1 MGNFSEEEEQEPNF
15 FDTRE
20 EISPVSDWSSDGRDC
35 SPSVLNSFS
44 YDVWTRNPESVQD
57 RRRRFLKWTGLSL
70 DRNDG
75 FEEEFGDDFKDEI
88 QWVGVDRTEDNSGAV
103 LGTSSIEDDF
113 LSTQSSMSSESNEV
127 WRQSFENGT
136 LDGNIVYRIKNLD
149 DGTEFL
155 VDELY
160 GDGMPSRLHEV
171 GSNQSPSFEEFQRT
185 LGTSPLLER
194 FFKKYVYDGRAMVEA
209 KRKAKRSWLKKLGLK
224 GRIIDR
230 QGTAASKPC
239 DLESTTGAKMHRVKV
254 HPSKKHTKELSSLFT
269 GQEFLAHKGSILTMK
284 FSLDGQYLASG
295 GEDGVVRVWRVIEED
310 RSNQFDISATEPS
323 CLYFTMNHLSEL
335 ASLDV
340 DKKVIDKTKRR
351 GSSDST
357 YVVVPPKVFRVL
369 EKPLHEFQGHNGEVL
384 DLSWS
389 KKRVVTSVDFNPVD
403 DNYFISGSID
413 GKVRIWEVLGCRV
426 VDYTDIREIVTAAC
440 YRPGGKGGL
449 IGTMTG
455 NCLFYDIIG
464 ALTLFYYANEDD
476 LLTKALGQ
484 KEATWQE
491 DNWLRGGLL
500 LPSFWLTT
508 CFILDILLDRDSFIY
523 NFTLQFSPSDPSKLL
538 VTSADSLVR
547 VICGL
552 DVICKFRGWFRFL
565 YIKPSLPLYM
575 VLYGALNTASLHD
588 LASFLYINPSLPL
601 YVVFYDALNSASLDD
616 LATSSLRFAANQISA
631 SFTSDG
637 KHIISTSEDS
647 NVYIWNY
654 TSQERT
660 SRTKNIQSCES
671 FMSQNASVA
680 IPWRGIETVPETLS
694 SPETS
699 GDVNS
704 FQSDRSCPKFCGEI
718 EQKRLSSSPSVCLS
732 LARGFLSDSL
742 TRGSAT
748 WPEEKLPSSSPKA
761 ASPPKSRP
769 EFKYLKNA
777 CQNMLS
783 SHMWGLVIVT
793 AGWDG
798 RIRTYLN
805 YGLPLRL

>member
-1 MGNFSEEEEQEPNF
+1 MIKMGNFSEEEEQEPNF

-20 EISPVSDWSSDGRDC
+20 EISPVSDWSSDGGDC

-185 LGTSPLLER
+185 LDTSPLLER
-194 FFKKYVYDGRAMVEA
+194 FFKKYVNDGRAMVEA
-209 KRKAKRSWLKKLGLK
+209 KTKAKWSWLKKLGLK

-310 RSNQFDISATEPS
+310 RSNQFDISATDPS

-357 YVVVPPKVFRVL
+357 CVVVPPKVFRVL
-369 EKPLHEFQGHNGEVL
+369 EKPLHEFQGHSGEVL

-389 KKRVVTSVDFNPVD
+389 KKRFLLSSSVDKTVRLWQVGCDRCLRVFSHNNYVTSVDFNPVD

-455 NCLFYDIIG
+455 NCLIYDII
-464 ALTLFYYANEDD
+464 
-476 LLTKALGQ
+476 
-484 KEATWQE
+484 
-491 DNWLRGGLL
+491 DNRLQLDAQICLQGKKK
-500 LPSFWLTT
+500 LPGRRITGFE
-508 CFILDILLDRDSFIY
+508 
-523 NFTLQFSPSDPSKLL
+523 FSPSDPSKLV

-565 YIKPSLPLYM
+565 YI
-575 VLYGALNTASLHD
+575 
-588 LASFLYINPSLPL
+588 NPSLPL
-601 YVVFYDALNSASLDD
+601 YVVFYGALNSASLDD
-616 LATSSLRFAANQISA
+616 LA
-631 SFTSDG
+631 
-637 KHIISTSEDS
+637 SE
-647 NVYIWNY
+647 I
-654 TSQERT
+654 
-660 SRTKNIQSCES
+660 
-671 FMSQNASVA
+671 
-680 IPWRGIETVPETLS
+680 
-694 SPETS
+694 
-699 GDVNS
+699 VNFVCPT
-704 FQSDRSCPKFCGEI
+704 FQYYS
-718 EQKRLSSSPSVCLS
+718 
-732 LARGFLSDSL
+732 
-742 TRGSAT
+742 
-748 WPEEKLPSSSPKA
+748 
-761 ASPPKSRP
+761 
-769 EFKYLKNA
+769 
-777 CQNMLS
+777 
-783 SHMWGLVIVT
+783 
-793 AGWDG
+793 
-798 RIRTYLN
+798 
-805 YGLPLRL
+805 

>member
-1 MGNFSEEEEQEPNF
+1 MIKMGNSSEEEEQEPNF

-20 EISPVSDWSSDGRDC
+20 EISSVSDWSSDCGDC

-44 YDVWTRNPESVQD
+44 YDDWTRKKNPESVQD
-57 RRRRFLKWTGLSL
+57 RRRRFLKWMGLSL
-70 DRNDG
+70 DRNEG
-75 FEEEFGDDFKDEI
+75 FEEDSGDDSKDKI
-88 QWVGVDRTEDNSGAV
+88 QWTGVDRTEDNSGAV
-103 LGTSSIEDDF
+103 LRTSRIEDAY
-113 LSTQSSMSSESNEV
+113 LLTQSSMSSESNEV
-127 WRQSFENGT
+127 WRQSFENST
-136 LDGNIVYRIKNLD
+136 LDGNIMGRIKNLD

-155 VDELY
+155 VDELDK
-160 GDGMPSRLHEV
+160 DGMLSRLPEV
-171 GSNQSPSFEEFQRT
+171 GSNQSPSFEGFRRT
-185 LGTSPLLER
+185 LGTYPLLQR
-194 FFKKYVYDGRAMVEA
+194 FLKKYANDGRAIVEA
-209 KRKAKRSWLKKLGLK
+209 KRRWLKKLGLK
-224 GRIIDR
+224 GRVIDR

-295 GEDGVVRVWRVIEED
+295 GEDGIVRVWKVID
-310 RSNQFDISATEPS
+310 DNSSNQFDIPDTDPS

-340 DKKVIDKTKRR
+340 DKKGIEKMKRR
-351 GSSDST
+351 GTSDST
-357 YVVVPPKVFRVL
+357 CVVVPPKVFRVL
-369 EKPLHEFQGHNGEVL
+369 EKSLHEFEGHNGEVL

-389 KKRVVTSVDFNPVD
+389 KKRFLLSSSVDKTVRLWQVGCDRCLRVFSHNNYVTSVNFNPVD

-413 GKVRIWEVLGCRV
+413 GKVRIWEVLDCRV

-449 IGTMTG
+449 VGTMSG
-455 NCLFYDIIG
+455 NCLFYDI
-464 ALTLFYYANEDD
+464 T
-476 LLTKALGQ
+476 
-484 KEATWQE
+484 
-491 DNWLRGGLL
+491 DNRLQLAAQICLQGKKK
-500 LPSFWLTT
+500 LPGRRITGFE
-508 CFILDILLDRDSFIY
+508 
-523 NFTLQFSPSDPSKLL
+523 FSPSDSSKLI

-547 VICGL
+547 VICGM
-552 DVICKFRGWFRFL
+552 DVICKFR
-565 YIKPSLPLYM
+565 
-575 VLYGALNTASLHD
+575 A
-588 LASFLYINPSLPL
+588 
-601 YVVFYDALNSASLDD
+601 
-616 LATSSLRFAANQISA
+616 SSLRANQTSA

-647 NVYIWNY
+647 SVYIWNY
-654 TSQERT
+654 TGQERT
-660 SRTKNIQSCES
+660 FRTKNIQSCES
-671 FMSQNASVA
+671 FLSQNASVA
-680 IPWRGIETVPETLS
+680 IPWRGIETIPETLS

-704 FQSDRSCPKFCGEI
+704 FQSDRSCPKFCGEL
-718 EQKRLSSSPSVCLS
+718 EQKRLSSSSPSVCFS
-732 LARGFLSDSL
+732 LARGFLLESL
-742 TRGSAT
+742 TKGSAT
-748 WPEEKLPSSSPKA
+748 WPEEKLPNSSRKA
-761 ASPPKSRP
+761 ASPTKSRP

-783 SHMWGLVIVT
+783 SHLWGLVIVT

>member
-1 MGNFSEEEEQEPNF
+1 MIKTGNFSEEEEQEPNF

-20 EISPVSDWSSDGRDC
+20 ELSSVSDWSSDCGDF

-44 YDVWTRNPESVQD
+44 YDGWTRNPESVQD
-57 RRRRFLKWTGLSL
+57 RRRRFLKWMGLSL
-70 DRNDG
+70 DRNEG
-75 FEEEFGDDFKDEI
+75 FEEDSGDDSKDRI
-88 QWVGVDRTEDNSGAV
+88 QGTGVDRTEANRGAV
-103 LGTSSIEDDF
+103 LRTSSIEDAY
-113 LSTQSSMSSESNEV
+113 LLTQSSMSSESNEV
-127 WRQSFENGT
+127 WRQPFEIST
-136 LDGNIVYRIKNLD
+136 LDGNIMGRIKISD

-155 VDELY
+155 VDELDK
-160 GDGMPSRLHEV
+160 DGMLSRLPGV
-171 GSNQSPSFEEFQRT
+171 GSNQSPSFEEFRRT
-185 LGTSPLLER
+185 LGTYPLLQR
-194 FFKKYVYDGRAMVEA
+194 FFKKYANDGRAIVE
-209 KRKAKRSWLKKLGLK
+209 AKRSWLKKLGLK
-224 GRIIDR
+224 GRVIDR

-295 GEDGVVRVWRVIEED
+295 GEDGIVRVWKVIED
-310 RSNQFDISATEPS
+310 NRSNQLDITDADPS

-340 DKKVIDKTKRR
+340 DKKGIDKMKRR
-351 GSSDST
+351 GTSDST

-369 EKPLHEFQGHNGEVL
+369 EKSLHEFQGHNGEVL

-389 KKRVVTSVDFNPVD
+389 KKRFLLSSSVDKTVRLWQVGCDRCLRVFSHNNYVTSVNFNPVD

-449 IGTMTG
+449 VGTMSG
-455 NCLFYDIIG
+455 NCLFYDITGMHFFKLKPKHLSYIPG
-464 ALTLFYYANEDD
+464 SYSTGIS
-476 LLTKALGQ
+476 KA
-484 KEATWQE
+484 
-491 DNWLRGGLL
+491 DNRLQLDAQICLQGKKK
-500 LPSFWLTT
+500 LPGRRITGFE
-508 CFILDILLDRDSFIY
+508 
-523 NFTLQFSPSDPSKLL
+523 FSPSDPSKLV

-552 DVICKFRGWFRFL
+552 DVICKFRASSFR
-565 YIKPSLPLYM
+565 
-575 VLYGALNTASLHD
+575 
-588 LASFLYINPSLPL
+588 
-601 YVVFYDALNSASLDD
+601 
-616 LATSSLRFAANQISA
+616 ANQTSA

-637 KHIISTSEDS
+637 NHIISTSEDS
-647 NVYIWNY
+647 SVYIWNY
-654 TSQERT
+654 TGQERT
-660 SRTKNIQSCES
+660 FRTKNIQSCES
-671 FMSQNASVA
+671 FLSQNASVA
-680 IPWRGIETVPETLS
+680 IPWRGIETIPETLS
-694 SPETS
+694 SPKTS

-704 FQSDRSCPKFCGEI
+704 FRSDRSCPKFCGEL
-718 EQKRLSSSPSVCLS
+718 EQKRLSSSSPSVCFS
-732 LARGFLSDSL
+732 LARGFLLESL
-742 TRGSAT
+742 TKGSAT
-748 WPEEKLPSSSPKA
+748 WPEEKLPNSSPKA
-761 ASPPKSRP
+761 ASPTKSRP

-783 SHMWGLVIVT
+783 SHLWGLVIVT

>member
-1 MGNFSEEEEQEPNF
+1 MIKMGNFSEEEEQEPNF

-20 EISPVSDWSSDGRDC
+20 EISPVSDWSSDGGDC
-35 SPSVLNSFS
+35 SPSVLTSFS

-160 GDGMPSRLHEV
+160 GMPSRLHEV

-194 FFKKYVYDGRAMVEA
+194 FFKKYVNDGRAMVEA

-310 RSNQFDISATEPS
+310 RSNQFDISATDPL

-340 DKKVIDKTKRR
+340 DKKVIDKTNRH

-357 YVVVPPKVFRVL
+357 CVVVPPKVFRVL

-389 KKRVVTSVDFNPVD
+389 KKRFLLSSSVDKTVRLWQVGCDRCLRVFSHNNYVTSVDFNPVD

-455 NCLFYDIIG
+455 NCLFYDII
-464 ALTLFYYANEDD
+464 
-476 LLTKALGQ
+476 
-484 KEATWQE
+484 
-491 DNWLRGGLL
+491 DNRLQLDAQICLQGKKK
-500 LPSFWLTT
+500 LPGRRITGFE
-508 CFILDILLDRDSFIY
+508 
-523 NFTLQFSPSDPSKLL
+523 FSPSDPSKLV

-552 DVICKFRGWFRFL
+552 DVICKFR
-565 YIKPSLPLYM
+565 
-575 VLYGALNTASLHD
+575 AA
-588 LASFLYINPSLPL
+588 
-601 YVVFYDALNSASLDD
+601 
-616 LATSSLRFAANQISA
+616 SLRFAANQISA

-718 EQKRLSSSPSVCLS
+718 EQKRLSSSPSVCFS

-761 ASPPKSRP
+761 ASPAKSRP

>member
-1 MGNFSEEEEQEPNF
+1 MIKMGNFSEEEEQEPNF
-15 FDTRE
+15 FDTLE
-20 EISPVSDWSSDGRDC
+20 EISPVSDWSSDGGDC
-35 SPSVLNSFS
+35 SPSVFNSFS
-44 YDVWTRNPESVQD
+44 YDDWTRNPESVQD
-57 RRRRFLKWTGLSL
+57 RRRRFLKWMGLSL

-88 QWVGVDRTEDNSGAV
+88 QWVGVDRPGDNSGAV

-113 LSTQSSMSSESNEV
+113 LSTQSSMSSESSEV

-136 LDGNIVYRIKNLD
+136 LDGNTVYRIKNLD

-155 VDELY
+155 VDELD
-160 GDGMPSRLHEV
+160 GDGMLSRLHEV

-194 FFKKYVYDGRAMVEA
+194 FFKKYVSDGRAMVEA

-230 QGTAASKPC
+230 QGTAASKPF
-239 DLESTTGAKMHRVKV
+239 DLESTAGAKMHRVKV

-295 GEDGVVRVWRVIEED
+295 GEDGVVRVWKVIEDD
-310 RSNQFDISATEPS
+310 RSYQFDISATDPS

-357 YVVVPPKVFRVL
+357 CVVVPPKVFRVL
-369 EKPLHEFQGHNGEVL
+369 EKPLHEFQGHSGEVL

-389 KKRVVTSVDFNPVD
+389 KKRFLLSSSVDKTVRLWQVGFDRCLRVFSHNNYVTSVDFNPED

-449 IGTMTG
+449 VGTMTG
-455 NCLFYDIIG
+455 SCLFYDII
-464 ALTLFYYANEDD
+464 
-476 LLTKALGQ
+476 
-484 KEATWQE
+484 
-491 DNWLRGGLL
+491 DNRLQLDAQICLQGKKK
-500 LPSFWLTT
+500 LPGRRITGFE
-508 CFILDILLDRDSFIY
+508 
-523 NFTLQFSPSDPSKLL
+523 FSPSDSSKLL

-552 DVICKFRGWFRFL
+552 DVICKFR
-565 YIKPSLPLYM
+565 
-575 VLYGALNTASLHD
+575 A
-588 LASFLYINPSLPL
+588 
-601 YVVFYDALNSASLDD
+601 
-616 LATSSLRFAANQISA
+616 SSLRFAANQISA

-680 IPWRGIETVPETLS
+680 IPWRGIETVPET
-694 SPETS
+694 S

-704 FQSDRSCPKFCGEI
+704 FHSDHSCPKFCGEI
-718 EQKRLSSSPSVCLS
+718 EQKRLSSSPSVCFS
-732 LARGFLSDSL
+732 LARGFLLESL

-748 WPEEKLPSSSPKA
+748 WPEEKLPNSSPKA
-761 ASPPKSRP
+761 ASPSKSRP
-769 EFKYLKNA
+769 EFKYLKSA

>member
-1 MGNFSEEEEQEPNF
+1 MIKMGNFSEEEEQEPSF

-20 EISPVSDWSSDGRDC
+20 EISSVSDWSSDCGDC
-35 SPSVLNSFS
+35 SPSVFNSFS
-44 YDVWTRNPESVQD
+44 YDDWTRNPESVQD
-57 RRRRFLKWTGLSL
+57 RRRRFLKWMGLSL

-75 FEEEFGDDFKDEI
+75 FEEKFGDDFKNEI

-103 LGTSSIEDDF
+103 LRTSSIEDDF

-155 VDELY
+155 VDELD
-160 GDGMPSRLHEV
+160 GDGMLSRLHEV
-171 GSNQSPSFEEFQRT
+171 GSNQSPSFEEFRRT
-185 LGTSPLLER
+185 LGTSPFLER
-194 FFKKYVYDGRAMVEA
+194 FFKKYVNDGRDMVEA

-295 GEDGVVRVWRVIEED
+295 GEDGVVRVWKVIEDD
-310 RSNQFDISATEPS
+310 RSNQFDISATDPS

-340 DKKVIDKTKRR
+340 DKKVIDKTKRL

-357 YVVVPPKVFRVL
+357 CVVVPPKVFRVL
-369 EKPLHEFQGHNGEVL
+369 EKPLHEFQGHNCEVL

-389 KKRVVTSVDFNPVD
+389 KKRFLLSSSIDKTVRLWQVGCDRCLRVFSHNNYVTSVDFNPVD

-440 YRPGGKGGL
+440 YCPGGKGGL
-449 IGTMTG
+449 VGTMTG
-455 NCLFYDIIG
+455 NCLFYDII
-464 ALTLFYYANEDD
+464 A
-476 LLTKALGQ
+476 
-484 KEATWQE
+484 
-491 DNWLRGGLL
+491 
-500 LPSFWLTT
+500 
-508 CFILDILLDRDSFIY
+508 
-523 NFTLQFSPSDPSKLL
+523 
-538 VTSADSLVR
+538 
-547 VICGL
+547 
-552 DVICKFRGWFRFL
+552 
-565 YIKPSLPLYM
+565 
-575 VLYGALNTASLHD
+575 
-588 LASFLYINPSLPL
+588 
-601 YVVFYDALNSASLDD
+601 
-616 LATSSLRFAANQISA
+616 SSLRFAANQISA

-704 FQSDRSCPKFCGEI
+704 FRSDRSCPKFCGEI
-718 EQKRLSSSPSVCLS
+718 EQKRLSSSPSVCFS
-732 LARGFLSDSL
+732 LARGFLLESL

-748 WPEEKLPSSSPKA
+748 WPEEKLPNSSPKA